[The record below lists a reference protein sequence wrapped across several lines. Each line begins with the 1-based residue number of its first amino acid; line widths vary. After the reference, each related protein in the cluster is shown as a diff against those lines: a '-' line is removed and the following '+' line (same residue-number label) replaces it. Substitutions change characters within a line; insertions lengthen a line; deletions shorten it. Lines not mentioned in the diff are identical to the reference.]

1 MLPLEVLA
9 MEQRRRRR
17 LEVSYSEAGPHQAV
31 LQERAVPLDEWLTLG
46 RLTFPD

>member
-31 LQERAVPLDEWLTLG
+31 LQVKAIPLGAWLSLD
-46 RLTFPD
+46 RLASPD